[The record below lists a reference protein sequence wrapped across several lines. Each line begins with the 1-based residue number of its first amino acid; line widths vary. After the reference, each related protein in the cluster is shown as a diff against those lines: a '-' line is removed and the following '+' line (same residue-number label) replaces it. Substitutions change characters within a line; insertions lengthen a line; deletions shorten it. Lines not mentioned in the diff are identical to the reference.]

1 MLKKLSKNELILYAV
16 ASSIAFIGLVFLLL
30 GIIADNLDINSALN
44 KAQASFPWRYIGL
57 ILILGA
63 VIFTLIVLLA
73 YAKRI
78 DRVTDRE
85 LRRKQ
90 RLSAMMSDLDKKE
103 EIVVSEGKIV
113 DNAPTN
119 QEVEKEPEVET
130 KPIDNMNEVK

>member
-63 VIFTLIVLLA
+63 VIFALIVLLA

-113 DNAPTN
+113 DNTPTN